1 MTFHRHP
8 SFFPVVI
15 VLITLALGG
24 FMVYGLKP
32 SPAPVA
38 IPVQSSALSEAEYE
52 LAIQRISGMLDTTKQ
67 KVDAAVVDQAL
78 TELLQLHVSGPLQE
92 RHLNSATSLLKW
104 RDAITAGNMKHAT
117 SAQADFFKNN
127 QGSL

>member
-32 SPAPVA
+32 SPAPV
-38 IPVQSSALSEAEYE
+38 PVQSSALSEAEYE
-52 LAIQRISGMLDTTKQ
+52 LALLRVSNMLDTTKQ
-67 KVDAAVVDQAL
+67 KVDAAAVDQAL
-78 TELLQLHVSGPLQE
+78 TTLLQLHVSGPLQG
-92 RHLNSATSLLKW
+92 RHLSSATSLLKW
-104 RDAITAGNMKHAT
+104 RDAIKAGSVKDAAT
-117 SAQADFFKNN
+117 AQADFFKNN
-127 QGSL
+127 QVSP